1 MAICFASPWRTLLL
15 GSALVLLAGCST
27 LKVSSDYDHNA
38 DFSRFYTYR
47 LDSVSIYDERARLDS
62 DNTLAESRL
71 ANTLTAVLR
80 EKGLRQVKDPKMP
93 VDMRITLLADTRQ
106 KTQVYA
112 TPNLMAGLG
121 WGRRPWG
128 WGIGYGAD
136 FSSRDYTEG
145 NLRVDMF
152 SQPDN
157 KLVWRGWARAE
168 LNQPYLDAERLMEA
182 MRGVFSGYPPA
193 PAPALAPPSKP

>member
-1 MAICFASPWRTLLL
+1 MAICFASPWRTLLS

-112 TPNLMAGLG
+112 TPN
-121 WGRRPWG
+121 
-128 WGIGYGAD
+128 
-136 FSSRDYTEG
+136 
-145 NLRVDMF
+145 
-152 SQPDN
+152 
-157 KLVWRGWARAE
+157 
-168 LNQPYLDAERLMEA
+168 
-182 MRGVFSGYPPA
+182 
-193 PAPALAPPSKP
+193 